1 MMIAHRVSRMAMAG
15 AALLL
20 ATSCVSVLPDAPPAA
35 ARYLI
40 APAEIAA
47 APAPDVAWS
56 LAIEDPQSTRVFDTT
71 KMALVRS
78 PGRVEY
84 YAAGEWADRAPRL
97 VQAAIVRSF
106 ENSGRILSVGDRPS
120 LPFSDFVLKTDIR
133 TMHAAY
139 EGGSPIATVEI
150 FARLTSP
157 RGKVYAARLFREEA
171 AAVRDS
177 ESQVAAAFNEAM
189 AVMLKEIIDWSFSEA
204 NAAYAK

>member
-1 MMIAHRVSRMAMAG
+1 MTQHGPSRMAIAG
-15 AALLL
+15 AAFLL
-20 ATSCVSVLPDAPPAA
+20 AAGCVSVLPDASPPS

-56 LAIEDPQSTRVFDTT
+56 LAVDDPQSTRVYDTT

-120 LPFSDFVLKTDIR
+120 LPYSDFVLKTDIR

-139 EGGSPIATVEI
+139 EGGGPIATVEI
-150 FARLTSP
+150 FARLTNP
-157 RGKVYAARLFREEA
+157 RGKVIAARLFSQQVA
-171 AAVRDS
+171 ATRDG
-177 ESQVAAAFNEAM
+177 EPQVAAAFNEAM
-189 AVMLKEIIDWSFSEA
+189 AVMLEDIIGWTFDEA
-204 NAAYAK
+204 DAAYAK

>member
-1 MMIAHRVSRMAMAG
+1 MMIVHRIPRMTIACAVLLSAMG
-15 AALLL
+15 
-20 ATSCVSVLPDAPPAA
+20 CVSVLPDAPPAA

-40 APAEIAA
+40 APAEIEA

-56 LAIEDPQSTRVFDTT
+56 LAVEDPQSTRVFDTT

-106 ENSGRILSVGDRPS
+106 ENSGRILSVGDRSS
-120 LPFSDFVLKTDIR
+120 LPFSDFILKTDIR

-139 EGGSPIATVEI
+139 DGNRPTATVEI
-150 FARLTSP
+150 FARLTNP
-157 RGKVYAARLFREEA
+157 RGKVIAARLFSRQA
-171 AAVRDS
+171 PATRDG
-177 ESQVAAAFNEAM
+177 EQEVAAAFNEAM
-189 AVMLKEIIDWSFSEA
+189 AVMLADIVEWSFAEA